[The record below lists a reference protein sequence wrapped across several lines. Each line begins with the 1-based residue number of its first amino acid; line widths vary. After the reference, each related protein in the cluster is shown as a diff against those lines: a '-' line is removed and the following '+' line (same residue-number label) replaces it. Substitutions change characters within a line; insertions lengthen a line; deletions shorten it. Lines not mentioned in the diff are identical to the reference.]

1 MKCKPEMHGEGV
13 HWASGFV
20 FSSTAS
26 GEQNET
32 DSRQTAI
39 SHGGNDFVM
48 QFNLGGDGVK
58 TLVIVTI

>member
-1 MKCKPEMHGEGV
+1 MKC
-13 HWASGFV
+13 
-20 FSSTAS
+20 

-48 QFNLGGDGVK
+48 QFKLGGDGVY
-58 TLVIVTI
+58 TLVMVTTPHRIVVVGMCHLTSGIWHVES